1 MAKANKK
8 SAKGASVSNNSKKT
22 NQADIKNQ
30 IVEVIKTNHAGQIEK
45 GEPVINSYAGLHKLL
60 SHLKPDEIN
69 AALAQMNSVR
79 IIDGMAGSLEFFP
92 TLF

>member
-1 MAKANKK
+1 MNH
-8 SAKGASVSNNSKKT
+8 S
-22 NQADIKNQ
+22 DIKNQ
-30 IVEVIKTNHAGQIEK
+30 IVEAVKNNHAEQIEK

-79 IIDGMAGSLEFFP
+79 IIDGMPGSLEFFP
-92 TLF
+92 NLF